1 MNETVPSD
9 DRKTGTAQPIFPCTA
24 RKAKFETLDYVFYS
38 PSGPVVFPSSLRP
51 GRVGRKTAASAPH
64 SFTLTPAVLVIGS
77 GGFELA
83 RSHRVAYRLR
93 PERSSGSRLQSNRFV
108 LQSRAD
114 IVRQPSVRGRSDF
127 CPYTRKSRHR
137 GTWVGCRYG
146 VQQGLR

>member
-64 SFTLTPAVLVIGS
+64 SFTLTPAVLVIGC
-77 GGFELA
+77 GVLNWRDLTGWRIDFVPANLRHATARTVCVLA
-83 RSHRVAYRLR
+83 VAGLRLADSHRCADGPIFARIPGNR
-93 PERSSGSRLQSNRFV
+93 GITERRVEAHFGQ
-108 LQSRAD
+108 
-114 IVRQPSVRGRSDF
+114 
-127 CPYTRKSRHR
+127 
-137 GTWVGCRYG
+137 
-146 VQQGLR
+146 